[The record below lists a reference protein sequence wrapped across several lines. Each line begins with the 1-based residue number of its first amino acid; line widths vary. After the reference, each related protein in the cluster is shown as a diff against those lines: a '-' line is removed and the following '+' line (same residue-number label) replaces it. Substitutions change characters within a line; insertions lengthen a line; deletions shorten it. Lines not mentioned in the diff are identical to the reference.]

1 MTLIKSISGIRGT
14 IGGAPGNAL
23 TPVDIVKFTA
33 AYAATLPQR
42 KPQPNGERYK
52 VVVGKD
58 ARLSGDMVEQLV
70 VGTLMGCG
78 IDVVKCGF
86 ASTPTTE
93 MAVLFA
99 KADGGI
105 ILTASHNPRQWNALK
120 LLNDK
125 GEFLTAA
132 EGQAVLDLAA
142 SEEFSFAEVDNLGTV
157 EEEDFTDKHLDAVL
171 ALPAVDVEAIQ
182 AAHFTVVVD
191 AVNSVGGIIMPRL
204 LERLGVKCVEL
215 NCNPTGDFAHN
226 PEPLPANLVD
236 LSRTVVREQAD
247 LGVSV
252 DPDVDRLALIC
263 ENGDPFVE
271 EYTLVSVAD
280 YLCEL
285 AEKAGKPIATV
296 SNLSSSRALRD
307 VTEAHGGTYYASAV
321 GEVNV
326 TTLMHR
332 VNALIGGEGNG
343 GVIYPAI
350 HAGRDA
356 MVGVALFLSNL
367 AHKKMK
373 VSELKKTYPQYFIA
387 KNKIQLSDPALIDRI
402 LSELKKIYANE
413 NINDIDGV
421 KISFEAKK
429 EWVHLRKSNTE
440 PIIRIYAEA
449 GSMERAEALGNEVI
463 AVAPSATRLSPSR
476 TKSSDSVLL
485 PHHSPRG
492 PAGPDPARGPDRL
505 FLHAELLGHRPQ
517 PLDVRHLPA
526 AGEPAGRLL
535 TPRRGTHARHEPH
548 RLRPGTPAGPGRR
561 RRGNPGRG
569 RPLLQLH
576 EGRDAA
582 DGDASAPG

>member
-14 IGGAPGNAL
+14 IGGAPGGAL

-42 KPQPNGERYK
+42 KPQPNGARYK
-52 VVVGKD
+52 IVVGKD
-58 ARLSGDMVEQLV
+58 ARMSGDMVEQLV
-70 VGTLMGCG
+70 VGTLIGCG

-125 GEFLTAA
+125 GEFLTAV
-132 EGQAVLDLAA
+132 EGQ
-142 SEEFSFAEVDNLGTV
+142 EVDQLGTI
-157 EEEDFTDKHLDAVL
+157 EEEDFTDRHLDAVL
-171 ALPAVDVEAIQ
+171 ALPAVDVEAIK

-191 AVNSVGGIIMPRL
+191 AINSVGGIIMPRL
-204 LERLGVKCVEL
+204 LKRLGVKCIGL

-236 LSRTVVREQAD
+236 LCETVKKEKAD
-247 LGVSV
+247 LGISV
-252 DPDVDRLALIC
+252 DPDVDRLAFIQ
-263 ENGDPFVE
+263 EDGEPFVE

-280 YLCEL
+280 YLCEI
-285 AEKAGKPIATV
+285 AQKEGKPIATV
-296 SNLSSSRALRD
+296 SNLSSTRALRD
-307 VTEAHGGTYYASAV
+307 VTEKHGGKYYASAV

-326 TTLMHR
+326 TTLMHK
-332 VNALIGGEGNG
+332 VGALIGGEGNG

-367 AHKKMK
+367 AHKGLK

-387 KNKIQLSDPALIDRI
+387 KNKIQLSDSALIDKI
-402 LSELKKIYANE
+402 LSELKRIYAKE

-421 KISFEAKK
+421 KINFEANKT
-429 EWVHLRKSNTE
+429 WVHLRKSNTE
-440 PIIRIYAEA
+440 PIIRIYSEA
-449 GSMERAEALGNEVI
+449 STMEAAEALGNEVI
-463 AVAPSATRLSPSR
+463 AVAN
-476 TKSSDSVLL
+476 KII
-485 PHHSPRG
+485 G
-492 PAGPDPARGPDRL
+492 
-505 FLHAELLGHRPQ
+505 
-517 PLDVRHLPA
+517 
-526 AGEPAGRLL
+526 
-535 TPRRGTHARHEPH
+535 
-548 RLRPGTPAGPGRR
+548 
-561 RRGNPGRG
+561 
-569 RPLLQLH
+569 
-576 EGRDAA
+576 
-582 DGDASAPG
+582 